1 MTLTRPTLFKL
12 LPIPLAFVAVLVAV
26 HLVGGGGPAL
36 PVGAGASGIDSAP
49 LPRTTAQ
56 RVAVLQSQIRAG
68 ADDAGTYAALG
79 GAYLQRVRE
88 TGDFGYYTRA
98 QSVYETALRRDPSSP
113 EALTGM
119 GTLALGRHDFALGL
133 RYGLAALRAAP
144 GTVDPLYVIVDAQ
157 VELGRYSAAAR
168 TLQRAMDLKPTLAA
182 YARASYLRELRGDLD
197 GAVGAMR
204 LAISAGGPTTENV
217 VYVQTLLGNLE
228 MARGRVGAARDA
240 YRAALQQ
247 SPAYVAATAGL
258 ARTDAARGELG
269 AAIRLYRG
277 AVARLPLPEY
287 VVGLGETELAAGR
300 PGQARR
306 DLALV
311 GAEQRLLQANGVNT
325 DVDLAL
331 YEAEHGSAARGV
343 TLARRAWAAAPSV
356 RSADA
361 LGYSLA
367 RAGRA
372 REGLPWVRR
381 ALVRGWRDPLAL
393 YHAGMTARAA
403 GRPDLAR
410 AWLGELVAQAPR
422 FSPLF
427 GPRAKRALEEL
438 GGPVAGAAR

>member
-1 MTLTRPTLFKL
+1 MTLTRPTLLKL

-26 HLVGGGGPAL
+26 RLVAGGGPGV
-36 PVGAGASGIDSAP
+36 PGAGGAGTGSDGPP
-49 LPRTTAQ
+49 LPRSSAQ
-56 RVAVLQSQIRAG
+56 RIAALQSQIRAG

-98 QSVYETALRRDPSSP
+98 EAVYETALRRAPSSS

-144 GTVDPLYVIVDAQ
+144 ATVDPLYVIVDAQ

-182 YARASYLRELRGDLD
+182 YARASYLLELRGDLD
-197 GAVGAMR
+197 GAVRAMR

-228 MARGRVGAARDA
+228 LARGRVDAARGA
-240 YRAALQQ
+240 YRAALRQ
-247 SPAYVAATAGL
+247 SPGYVPATAGL
-258 ARTDAARGELG
+258 ARAEAARGELG
-269 AAIRLYRG
+269 AAIRLYRS

-300 PGQARR
+300 RAQARR

-311 GAEQRLLQANGVNT
+311 GAEQRLLQAGGVNT
-325 DVDLAL
+325 DVELAL

-361 LGYSLA
+361 LGYALA

-372 REGLPWVRR
+372 REGLAWMRR
-381 ALVRGWRDPLAL
+381 ALARGWRDPLVL

-410 AWLGELVAQAPR
+410 PWLGRLLAQAPR
-422 FSPLF
+422 FAPLF
-427 GPRAKRALEEL
+427 APRAKRALKGL
-438 GGPVAGAAR
+438 T